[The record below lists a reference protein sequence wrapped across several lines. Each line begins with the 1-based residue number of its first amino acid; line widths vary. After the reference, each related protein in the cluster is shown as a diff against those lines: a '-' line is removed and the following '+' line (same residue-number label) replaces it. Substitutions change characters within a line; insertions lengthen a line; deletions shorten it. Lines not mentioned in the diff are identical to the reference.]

1 MSRTRPL
8 RSSEQPHVP
17 SRWLWHNSD
26 FLKLWLGETISAV
39 GSQITAVALPLTAA
53 LYLSATPEQ
62 MGVLTAAGHA
72 PFLFLSLFAGVW
84 VDRHRRR
91 PILIAANIGRAILL
105 GCIPLLAFMD
115 LLRIEYLILISFVAG
130 ILTMSFELAYP
141 SFLPVLLRQDQL
153 VEGNSKLSASG
164 SIAKIVGPG
173 FAGVLVQVLSAPFA
187 LVLDA
192 LSFVVSAVALFLIG
206 KPEPQ
211 PPATTEQS
219 SLRREVIEGLR
230 LTFSNKMLRAG
241 ACSAATYNFFWNVI
255 DAVLILYLVRQLGV
269 TPSVFGLIVTIGSV
283 GALLGAFIA
292 ARLALRFGVGATI
305 IGSAAITCIMQLL
318 LPLATAPLFATILMG
333 IAFFLRG
340 IGLTGWNIHIV
351 SLQQAIVPASMLG
364 RMNSSYLLL
373 SLGTGAIGALLGGIL
388 GGSIGL
394 RLTIALGALGVSL
407 AWLWLFFSPLR
418 TLDKLP
424 SAGKA
429 APTGT
434 DL

>member
-1 MSRTRPL
+1 MSRPRPL
-8 RSSEQPHVP
+8 RSTKQPHVP
-17 SRWLWHNSD
+17 SRWLWHNAD

-91 PILIAANIGRAILL
+91 PILIAANLGRAILL
-105 GCIPLLAFMD
+105 GCIPLLAFMG

-141 SFLPVLLRQDQL
+141 SFLPVLLKQDQL

-206 KPEPQ
+206 KPEPP
-211 PPATTEQS
+211 PPATTEHT
-219 SLRREVIEGLR
+219 SLRREVVEGLR
-230 LTFSNKMLRAG
+230 LTFSNKILRAG
-241 ACSAATYNFFWNVI
+241 ACSAATYNFFWNII
-255 DAVLILYLVRQLGV
+255 DTVLVLYLVRQLGV
-269 TPSVFGLIVTIGSV
+269 TPSVFGLLVTIGSI

-305 IGSAAITCIMQLL
+305 IGSAAITCIIQVL
-318 LPLATAPLFATILMG
+318 LPVANTPSLATMLMG

-351 SLQQAIVPASMLG
+351 SLQQAIVPVTMLG

-373 SLGTGAIGALLGGIL
+373 SLGTGSIGALLGGLL

-394 RLTIALGALGVSL
+394 RPTIAIGALGVSL

-418 TLDKLP
+418 AVHELP
-424 SAGKA
+424 STHEAV
-429 APTGT
+429 PSGT